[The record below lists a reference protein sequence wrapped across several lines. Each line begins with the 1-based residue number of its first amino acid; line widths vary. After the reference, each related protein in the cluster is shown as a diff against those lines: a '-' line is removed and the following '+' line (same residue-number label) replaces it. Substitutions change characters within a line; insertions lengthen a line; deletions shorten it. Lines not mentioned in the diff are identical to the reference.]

1 MPVTFN
7 ALDHLTSLRINLGE
21 WVNGIIATSASL
33 VAQSA
38 AIPLDSALDQGSVA
52 CSPFGR
58 VGYVV

>member
-1 MPVTFN
+1 MPVTLN
-7 ALDHLTSLRINLGE
+7 AFYHLTSLRIYLGE
-21 WVNGIIATSASL
+21 WVDGIIITSAGL

-58 VGYVV
+58 IGYVV

>member
-1 MPVTFN
+1 MPVTFY

-21 WVNGIIATSASL
+21 WVNGIIATSTSL

-58 VGYVV
+58 IGNVV

>member
-7 ALDHLTSLRINLGE
+7 ALDNLASLWIYLCE
-21 WVNGIIATSASL
+21 WINGIIATSAGL

-58 VGYVV
+58 IGYVV